1 VYRLRNA
8 PGWTISLFGAAL
20 VALAVVHHG
29 MELQQDVPTTGP
41 VVAFTL
47 DGFPGLTLAYAGY
60 WLQGSRFSR
69 DNQWRAVGWC
79 VLGATTFAAV
89 TTASIAVRAF
99 EGGQLV
105 EPLFPIL
112 LSTGVG
118 GQAGFVAGYFYALA
132 REDAER
138 AERANDALSFVNSVL
153 RHDLRNA
160 INVVQGNA
168 SLVESSVDD
177 PDTRERMVTIQE
189 QTEEALDRIESAGE
203 MVDTLV
209 GDSDLREVDLA
220 AVATQ
225 CGNRVADAY
234 GVQIETDVPDAA
246 PVVAD
251 DGLHSVVHNLVENA
265 AEHNDADDPEIA
277 VAVERNGDV
286 ARLEVWDNG
295 SGFDDPAVYDG
306 LDELTG
312 SGGLH
317 LVDALVDHYGGE
329 ARVSDDDLPGATV
342 VVELPKA
349 AS

>member
-1 VYRLRNA
+1 VPRLRDA
-8 PGWTISLFGAAL
+8 PGWTISLFGVAL
-20 VALAVVHHG
+20 VTLAAIHHG
-29 MELQQDVPTTGP
+29 MELRQAVPTAGP
-41 VVAFTL
+41 LVALAL
-47 DGFPGLTLAYAGY
+47 DGFPGVTLAYAGY
-60 WLQGSRFSR
+60 WLQGSRFST

-79 VLGATTFAAV
+79 VLGAATFASV

-99 EGGQLV
+99 EGGQIV

-160 INVVQGNA
+160 LNVVQGNA

-177 PDTRERMVTIQE
+177 PDTRERMATIQD
-189 QTEEALDRIESAGE
+189 QTDEALDRIESAGE

-225 CGNRVADAY
+225 CGNRVAD
-234 GVQIETDVPDAA
+234 VHDVSVETDVPDAA

-265 AEHNDADDPEIA
+265 AEHNDADDPEVA
-277 VAVERNGDV
+277 VHVERNGEV
-286 ARLEVWDNG
+286 ARLEVRDNG
-295 SGFDDPAVYDG
+295 SGFDDSAVDDG
-306 LDELTG
+306 LDEIAG
-312 SGGLH
+312 GGGLH
-317 LVDALVDHYGGE
+317 LVDALVDHYGGD
-329 ARVSDDDLPGATV
+329 ARVADDDWPGATV

-349 AS
+349 AA